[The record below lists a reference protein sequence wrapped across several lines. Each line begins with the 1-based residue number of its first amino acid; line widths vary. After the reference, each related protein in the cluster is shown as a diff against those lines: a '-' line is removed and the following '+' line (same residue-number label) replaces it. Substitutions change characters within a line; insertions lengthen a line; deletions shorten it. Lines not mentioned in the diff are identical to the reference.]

1 MRLSSSDSEAA
12 TSNGSDDG
20 GDDQQVSAA
29 GLDGTAL
36 RKRVVRLL
44 TTLFAVSFITFML
57 TSLLPGDPA
66 YTILGAEGVTPEAVA
81 RVHADL
87 GLDDPLPVRFGNWL
101 GDAARGDL
109 GTSYSLGRDVTDLMM
124 ARLPVTLELIV
135 LSLGIS
141 LTVSIPI
148 GIWTAYRAKHI
159 GSKLVSL
166 LTYTLL
172 SVPSFV
178 VGIMLILLFSIKLDW
193 LPASGWVA
201 FSENPVENL
210 KRAVLPA
217 LALAL
222 PQIAVFSRLLRGDMM
237 ATLDLDFVSFA
248 DSKGL
253 TTRRILL
260 GHAFRPSSFSL
271 LTLAGTSIGYLMGG
285 TVIVETMF
293 NLPGM
298 GTLVTTA
305 IAQRDLV
312 TVQGV
317 TLFVAAAFVIINFFV
332 DLLYAVLD
340 PRIRRS
346 HGAAV

>member
-1 MRLSSSDSEAA
+1 M
-12 TSNGSDDG
+12 
-20 GDDQQVSAA
+20 
-29 GLDGTAL
+29 GLDAKTLG
-36 RKRVVRLL
+36 KRVVRLL
-44 TTLFAVSFITFML
+44 TTLLAVSFLTFML

-81 RVHADL
+81 QVHEDL
-87 GLDDPLPVRFGNWL
+87 GLDDPLPVRFANWL
-101 GDAARGDL
+101 GDVLRGDL
-109 GTSYSLGRDVTDLMM
+109 GTSYSLGRDVSDQII
-124 ARLPVTLELIV
+124 ARLPVTFELIA
-135 LSLGIS
+135 LSLLIS
-141 LTVSIPI
+141 LAVSIPV
-148 GIWTAYRAKHI
+148 GIWTAYRATHL
-159 GSKLVSL
+159 GSKFVSL
-166 LTYTLL
+166 ITYALL

-178 VGIMLILLFSIKLDW
+178 VGIMLILVFAINLDW

-201 FSENPVENL
+201 FSEDPTENL
-210 KRAVLPA
+210 KRVILPA
-217 LALAL
+217 FTLAL

-237 ATLDLDFVSFA
+237 ATLDQDFVSFA

-253 TTRRILL
+253 STRRILL
-260 GHAFRPSSFSL
+260 GHAFRPSSFTL

-298 GTLVTTA
+298 GTLITTA

-317 TLFVAAAFVIINFFV
+317 TLFVATAFVIINFVV
-332 DLLYAVLD
+332 DLMYAVLD